1 MRVGILGAGQLG
13 RMLALAGHP
22 IGVECIAYA
31 ASDDEPACEVTRY
44 VRGAW
49 DDHRALD
56 EFCSRI
62 DVATYEFENVPLDA
76 VRRIGARVPLRPS
89 IDALRIA
96 ADRVEEKRLFRR
108 LGIETAPFAEVNTEE
123 ELRQAVVTIGLPAV
137 LKTRTMGYDGKGQY
151 VLRNEADIDLAFAA
165 VGQRPSILEGF
176 VPFAREVS
184 AIGVR
189 SSSGAVASYALAQ
202 NTHRDGILER
212 SLAPLPDRDE
222 SASIESK
229 AHTYVR
235 SILKSLDYVGV
246 LALELFECNGR
257 LLANEMAPRVHNT
270 GHHTIEAAETSQF
283 ENHLRAITGLPL
295 GSTAMR
301 GHAAMLNLIGSI
313 PDVSKVLA
321 VEGAHLHVY
330 GKEPRPHRKMGH
342 ITIRTDDAL
351 SRDERLRE
359 LQAALSRSNT

>member
-1 MRVGILGAGQLG
+1 
-13 RMLALAGHP
+13 MLALAGHS
-22 IGVECIAYA
+22 IGIECVAYA
-31 ASDDEPACEVTRY
+31 TADDEPACNVTRC

-56 EFCSRI
+56 EFCARI

-76 VRRIGARVPLRPS
+76 VRHIGARVPLYPS
-89 IDALRIA
+89 FDALRIA
-96 ADRVEEKRLFRR
+96 ADRVEEKRLFRK

-123 ELRQAVVTIGLPAV
+123 ELRAAVVAIGLPAV
-137 LKTRTMGYDGKGQY
+137 LKTRTLGYDGKGQY
-151 VLRNEADIDLAFAA
+151 VLRSEADVEMALPSL
-165 VGQRPSILEGF
+165 GHRPSILEGF
-176 VPFAREVS
+176 VSFAREVS

-189 SSSGAVASYALAQ
+189 GMNGAIACYALAQ
-202 NTHRDGILER
+202 NTHRNGILEL
-212 SLAPLPDRDE
+212 SLAPLPDQHE
-222 SASIESK
+222 ASNIEAT
-229 AHTYVR
+229 AHGYVR
-235 SILKSLDYVGV
+235 SILESLDYVGV
-246 LALELFECNGR
+246 LALELFDCNGR

-295 GSTAMR
+295 GSTAPR
-301 GHAAMLNLIGSI
+301 GFAAMMNLIGSI
-313 PDVSKVLA
+313 PDASKVLA

-342 ITIRTDDAL
+342 VTIRADDSP

-359 LQAALSRSNT
+359 LQAMINK

>member
-1 MRVGILGAGQLG
+1 MKVGILGAGQLG
-13 RMLALAGHP
+13 RMLALSGYP
-22 IGVECIAYA
+22 IGIECVAYA
-31 ASDDEPACEVTRY
+31 ASDDEPACKVTRY

-49 DDHRALD
+49 DDTRALD

-76 VRRIGARVPLRPS
+76 VRHIGARVPLYPS

-96 ADRVEEKRLFRR
+96 ADRVEEKRLFHR

-123 ELRQAVVTIGLPAV
+123 ELRAAVTTIGLPAV
-137 LKTRTMGYDGKGQY
+137 LKTRTLGYDGKGQY
-151 VLRNEADIDLAFAA
+151 VLRSDADVAKALAAL
-165 VGQRPSILEGF
+165 GHRPSILEGF
-176 VPFAREVS
+176 VSFTREVS

-189 SSSGAVASYALAQ
+189 SMSGALASYALAQ
-202 NTHRDGILER
+202 NTHRDGMLEQ
-212 SLAPLPDRDE
+212 SLAPLADRTE
-222 SASIESK
+222 ASSIEAK
-229 AHTYVR
+229 AHAYVR
-235 SILKSLDYVGV
+235 SILESLDYVGV
-246 LALELFECNGR
+246 LALELFDCEGR

-283 ENHLRAITGLPL
+283 ENHLRAITGMPL

-313 PDVSKVLA
+313 PDVSKMLA
-321 VEGAHLHVY
+321 VEGAHVHVY

-342 ITIRTDDAL
+342 ITIRTDDAS

-359 LQAALSRSNT
+359 IQRVLNESRA